1 MDALA
6 EAREIIDR
14 TDEAMAELFVRR
26 MEAVKTIAAYKQ
38 ARGLPALDEAREREV
53 LRQGALRVPDGAL
66 RGYYL
71 SFLRSLMDMSKEYQR
86 DLAR

>member
-26 MEAVKTIAAYKQ
+26 MEAVKTIADYKQ
-38 ARGLPALDEAREREV
+38 AHGLPALDEAREREI
-53 LRQGALRVPDGAL
+53 LRRGALRVPDGAL

-71 SFLRSLMDMSKEYQR
+71 SFLRSLMDLSKEYQR

>member
-26 MEAVKTIAAYKQ
+26 MEAVKTIAAYNQ
-38 ARGLPALDEAREREV
+38 ARGLPALDEARAREV
-53 LRQGALRVPDGAL
+53 LRQGALRADLASGAYEIAVDGAG
-66 RGYYL
+66 RP
-71 SFLRSLMDMSKEYQR
+71 
-86 DLAR
+86 DLEP